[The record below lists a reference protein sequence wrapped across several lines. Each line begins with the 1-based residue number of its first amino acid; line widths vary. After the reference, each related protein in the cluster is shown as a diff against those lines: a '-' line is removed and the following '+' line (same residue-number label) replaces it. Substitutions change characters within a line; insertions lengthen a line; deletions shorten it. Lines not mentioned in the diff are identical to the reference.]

1 MKKLCTGTKE
11 EFLALFKEINEPTRK
26 FQSPGKARIDY
37 AHAGVGYG
45 NRIAGMEGFSRILW
59 GAGPGIGLLSEE
71 WVTEIARGITNGT
84 NPEHPEYWGEIHDRD
99 QRMVEMPALAL
110 ALGYQERLL
119 WQRLSQGAQEN
130 LLRWLSQILEYQCAD
145 GNWQFFKVIVGTV
158 LADFE
163 YPFNQAEYQA
173 AFQRIE
179 DCYVSGG
186 WYQDSSRGR
195 QDYYNPFA
203 FHYYGLIYSRLRPLD
218 PRGQVYVQ
226 RASEFAQ
233 DYQHFFAEDGANLPF
248 GRSLTYRFAVSC
260 FWSALIWSG
269 QQPFSLAKMKGILL
283 RNLNWWQEKDLFDG
297 NGLLTIGYTYSQL
310 SMSENYNSSL
320 SSYWL
325 NKLFLL
331 LDLPADHPFW
341 QVTPADYEQLEDKVM
356 PQMNGLF
363 HHGQGHTVLLNAGQP
378 GPNFH
383 VLTNEK
389 YLKFA
394 YSTYFGF
401 SVGRANQLKEEAAMD
416 SMLGIQ
422 RQDTLIT
429 TSRGGQTVQ
438 EVGQFLVRNQVED
451 VVVTSDFVASTWRP
465 TQTTRIRTWLLVCD
479 DWQIRIH
486 RLNLAADYTLY
497 ETGFAAPCP
506 PEEAVQGQNGAGY
519 SYFSGARGFT
529 GILDL
534 GKEKLR
540 DAAGV
545 YCAPNTSLMTMEPTY
560 LPGLQQ
566 NVAAGEHWLVTVIYA
581 TPDQNAGLLGWQQP
595 PVITFLDATKVVIK
609 GRTKQIINLVTESN
623 GQRGNHH
630 DGTSN

>member
-1 MKKLCTGTKE
+1 MKPFCTGTKE
-11 EFLALFKEINEPTRK
+11 EFLTLFKEINEPTRK
-26 FQSPGKARIDY
+26 FQSLGKARIDY

-59 GAGPGIGLLSEE
+59 GAGPGVGLLDEE
-71 WVTEIARGITNGT
+71 WLREIVTGITNGT
-84 NPEHPEYWGEIHDRD
+84 NPDHPEYWGVIHDWD

-110 ALGYQERLL
+110 AIGYQKRLL
-119 WQRLSQGAQEN
+119 WHRLSKAAQEN
-130 LLRWLSQILEYQCAD
+130 LLRWLSQILDYQCAD

-158 LADFE
+158 LEDFE
-163 YPFNQAEYQA
+163 YPFNQEEYQA

-179 DCYVSGG
+179 DCYLSGG

-203 FHYYGLIYSRLRPLD
+203 FHYYGLVYSRLRPTD

-226 RASEFAQ
+226 RAIEFAQ

-269 QQPFSLAKMKGILL
+269 QQPFTLAKMKGILL
-283 RNLNWWQEKDLFDG
+283 RNLNWWLEKDLFDG
-297 NGLLTIGYTYSQL
+297 NGLLTIGYTYPQL

-331 LDLPADHPFW
+331 LDLPEEHPFW
-341 QVTPADYEQLEDKVM
+341 QTKAEDYKQPTDKLI
-356 PQMNGLF
+356 PQMSGLF
-363 HHGQGHTVLLNAGQP
+363 HHGQGHTVMLNAGQP

-422 RQDTLIT
+422 RQDTLVT

-438 EVGQFLVRNQVED
+438 EVGQFLVRNQVAD
-451 VVVTSDFVASTWRP
+451 VVLTPDFLVSTWQP
-465 TQTTRIRTWLLVCD
+465 NQTTKIRTWLLFHEE
-479 DWQIRIH
+479 WQIRIH
-486 RLNLAADYTLY
+486 RLNLEDDYTLY
-497 ETGFAAPCP
+497 ETGFAAPFP
-506 PEEAVQGQNGAGY
+506 PEEDAEGQNGPGY
-519 SYFSGARGFT
+519 SCFSGAKGFS
-529 GILDL
+529 GIMDL
-534 GKEKLR
+534 GNGIPRKSV
-540 DAAGV
+540 GV
-545 YCAPNTSLMTMEPTY
+545 CCAPNTNLMTMEPTF

-566 NVAAGEHWLVTVIYA
+566 NLAAGVHWLVTGIFA
-581 TPDQNAGLLGWQQP
+581 TPNQQLGDLGWQQA
-595 PVITFLDATKVVIK
+595 PVITFLDETHVTIEDQYKKVID
-609 GRTKQIINLVTESN
+609 LLEESN
-623 GQRGNHH
+623 
-630 DGTSN
+630 

>member
-1 MKKLCTGTKE
+1 MKPFCTGTKE
-11 EFLALFKEINEPTRK
+11 EFLTLFKETNEPTRK
-26 FQSPGKARIDY
+26 FQSLGKARIDY
-37 AHAGVGYG
+37 SHAGVGYG

-59 GAGPGIGLLSEE
+59 GAGPGVGLLDEDWLRE
-71 WVTEIARGITNGT
+71 IVTGITNGT
-84 NPEHPEYWGEIHDRD
+84 NPEHPEYWGVIHDRD

-110 ALGYQERLL
+110 AIGYQKSLL
-119 WQRLSQGAQEN
+119 WQRLSKTAQEN
-130 LLRWLSQILEYQCAD
+130 LLRWLSQILDYQCAD

-158 LADFE
+158 LENFE
-163 YPFNQAEYQA
+163 YPFNQEEYQA

-179 DCYVSGG
+179 DCYLSGG

-203 FHYYGLIYSRLRPLD
+203 FHYYGLVYSRLRPTD

-226 RASEFAQ
+226 RAVEFAQ

-269 QQPFSLAKMKGILL
+269 QQPFTLAKMKGILL
-283 RNLNWWQEKDLFDG
+283 RNLNWWLEKDLFDG
-297 NGLLTIGYTYSQL
+297 NGLLTIGYTYPQL

-331 LDLPADHPFW
+331 LDLPEEHPFW
-341 QVTPADYEQLEDKVM
+341 QTKAEDYKQPTDKLI
-356 PQMNGLF
+356 PQMSGLF
-363 HHGQGHTVLLNAGQP
+363 HHGQGHTVMLNAGQS

-422 RQDTLIT
+422 RQDTLVT

-438 EVGQFLVRNQVED
+438 EVGQFLVRNQVAD
-451 VVVTSDFVASTWRP
+451 VVLTPDFLASTWQP
-465 TQTTRIRTWLLVCD
+465 NQTTKIRTWLLFHEE
-479 DWQIRIH
+479 WQIRIH
-486 RLNLAADYTLY
+486 RLNLDDDYTLY
-497 ETGFAAPCP
+497 ETGFAAPFP
-506 PEEAVQGQNGAGY
+506 PEESAEGQNGPGY
-519 SYFSGARGFT
+519 SYFSGAKGFS
-529 GILDL
+529 GIMDL
-534 GKEKLR
+534 GNGTPRKSV
-540 DAAGV
+540 GV
-545 YCAPNTSLMTMEPTY
+545 CCAPNTNLMTMEPTF
-560 LPGLQQ
+560 LPGLQE
-566 NVAAGEHWLVTVIYA
+566 NFSAGVHWLVTGIFA
-581 TPDQNAGLLGWQQP
+581 TPDQQLGDLGWQQA
-595 PVITFLDATKVVIK
+595 PVITFLDETHVTIEGQHKKVID
-609 GRTKQIINLVTESN
+609 LLEESN
-623 GQRGNHH
+623 
-630 DGTSN
+630 